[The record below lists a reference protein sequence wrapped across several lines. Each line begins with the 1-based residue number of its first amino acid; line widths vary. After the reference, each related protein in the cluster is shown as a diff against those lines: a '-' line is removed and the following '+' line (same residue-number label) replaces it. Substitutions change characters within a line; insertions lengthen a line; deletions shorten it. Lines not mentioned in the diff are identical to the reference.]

1 MIIHMILTLGV
12 LAVITVIVFIIYKK
26 KTGERTKQIL

>member
-1 MIIHMILTLGV
+1 MIIHMILALGV
-12 LAVITVIVFIIYKK
+12 LAVITVIVFIIYKM